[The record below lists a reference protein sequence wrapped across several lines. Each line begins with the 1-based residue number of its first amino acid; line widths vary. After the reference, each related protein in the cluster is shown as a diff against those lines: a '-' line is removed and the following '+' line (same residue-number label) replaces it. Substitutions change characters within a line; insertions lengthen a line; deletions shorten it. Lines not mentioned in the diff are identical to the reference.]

1 MGGKTDGPSIH
12 VGLCVVRLHLPGVSS
27 LKGKRQVLRSLKD
40 RLREHHNVAVAEV
53 EHQDLWQRATLG
65 IVGIASA
72 RVRLEQV
79 FEAIQNEVEQH
90 VDGEVLDF
98 EIEFLS

>member
-1 MGGKTDGPSIH
+1 
-12 VGLCVVRLHLPGVSS
+12 VSS

-72 RVRLEQV
+72 RVRLEQL
-79 FEAIQNEVEQH
+79 FEAIQNEVEQQ